1 MSGPIEGLFV
11 CRLVGDSFFLESS
24 ICEDFGCGAAYTERS
39 VCLIRSFPY
48 KVSDVA
54 ILSNVQL
61 SCFLLSYLIAF
72 AGEIVQLLRRR
83 TSTIHWVV
91 LVAAFAG
98 LVAHSAYL
106 VARSQLSG
114 LPPLVGSSHDWLLV
128 LAWIAAVLYFLLQI
142 SRQPS
147 AIGLFLIPAV
157 VVPIVLA
164 VFVEDASVNPNR
176 AQAAYRWGLLHASAL
191 VIGIGAVSGAT
202 ICGLMYLLHYQ
213 KLRGRVSRLPNLRL
227 PSLEQLNSWNRWL
240 VVISVAML
248 TIGLLTGLILGA
260 ASKAEETARFDWV
273 DPIVIG
279 TFVVWAAMV
288 ASLWW
293 LVTRPDQTG
302 RQVAKLTL
310 GAGIFLLFTVFGLML
325 LTGGVHGTASVP
337 NNSASP
343 WEDAEKSE

>member
-1 MSGPIEGLFV
+1 MTF
-11 CRLVGDSFFLESS
+11 
-24 ICEDFGCGAAYTERS
+24 
-39 VCLIRSFPY
+39 
-48 KVSDVA
+48 
-54 ILSNVQL
+54 LSNVQL

-72 AGEIVQLLRRR
+72 AGEIIQLSRRR
-83 TSTIHWVV
+83 TSAVGGVV
-91 LVAAFAG
+91 IVAALAG
-98 LVAHSAYL
+98 LFAHSAYL
-106 VARSQLSG
+106 VTRSRVSG

-128 LAWIAAVLYFLLQI
+128 LAWIAALLYFLLQL
-142 SRQPS
+142 SRQPT
-147 AIGLFLIPAV
+147 AIGLFLIPAMV
-157 VVPIVLA
+157 IPIVLA

-176 AQAAYRWGLLHASAL
+176 AKAAYRWGLLHASSL

-202 ICGLMYLLHYQ
+202 ICALMYLLHYQ

-260 ASKAEETARFDWV
+260 ASIAQASPQFDWS

-293 LVTRPDQTG
+293 LLTRPDQTG

-310 GAGIFLLFTVFGLML
+310 AAGVFLLFTVFGLML

-337 NNSASP
+337 SDSASP
-343 WEDAEKSE
+343 LEDAEKSE